1 MVEAEDRSLD
11 EVFQGYAER
20 GIRAA
25 MLGLADIDGVL
36 RGKFV
41 SLDKLKS
48 LLRHG
53 GGFCDCVFGWDVEDE
68 LYEHAPGAAWQGVTG
83 WDTGFP
89 DTDYRLLTATERRLP
104 GSEAPFFLGEFASED
119 GDHPACPRSLLRR
132 VLARAESAGLV
143 ARCGFEYEFFVFK
156 ETPDSVRAKGYRDL
170 AALTPGNFGYSVL
183 RAATHGDLFQ
193 DLMAHCAGLSM
204 PLEGLHCETG
214 PGVWEAALALADALE
229 AADRA
234 VLFKTFAKTFFAQR
248 EMMATFMA
256 KWSMDY
262 PGQSGH
268 FHFSL
273 HRASEE
279 GGDSAPGN
287 AFAGDDIPD
296 TARWALGG
304 LMQHTPALLPMLA
317 PTVNSFT
324 RLVKGAWAPT
334 ASTWGVENRTAAFRF
349 IPGSP
354 SRQHIECRVGGADG
368 NPYLVAAAALGAA
381 LLGIEQRLEPG
392 NPMQGNAYDA
402 ADELPPESRFSPT
415 LREAAE
421 RFAASSAARDLFGPT
436 FVDHFAATRRWEA
449 ERHERFVD
457 NWQLARYFEII

>member
-1 MVEAEDRSLD
+1 MAEGEDRSLD
-11 EVFQGYAER
+11 EVFQDYVER
-20 GIRAA
+20 GARSA
-25 MLGLADIDGVL
+25 MLGLADLDGVL

-41 SLDKLKS
+41 SLDKLRS
-48 LLRHG
+48 LMRHG
-53 GGFCDCVFGWDVEDE
+53 GGFCDCVFGWDVADE
-68 LYEHAPGAAWQGVTG
+68 LYEHPPGAAWQGVTG

-104 GSEAPFFLGEFASED
+104 DSEAPFFLGEFAGET

-132 VLARAESAGLV
+132 VLARAESLGLV
-143 ARCGFEYEFFVFK
+143 AQCGFEYEFFVFK
-156 ETPDSVRAKGYRDL
+156 ETPDSVRAKGYRGL
-170 AALTPGNFGYSVL
+170 APVTPGNFGYSVL
-183 RAATHGDLFQ
+183 RAASQADLFQ
-193 DLMAHCAGLSM
+193 ELLAHCIDFRM

-214 PGVWEAALALADALE
+214 PGVWEAALAGADALE

-234 VLFKTFAKTFFAQR
+234 VLFKTFAKSFFARR

-273 HRASEE
+273 HHA
-279 GGDSAPGN
+279 DPSALPTN

-304 LMQHTPALLPMLA
+304 LMRHTPELLPMLA

-349 IPGSP
+349 IPGSAA
-354 SRQHIECRVGGADG
+354 RQHIECRVGGADG
-368 NPYLVAAAALGAA
+368 NPYLVAAATLGAA

-392 NPMQGNAYDA
+392 ASVQGNAYDA
-402 ADELPPESRFSPT
+402 ADELPAELRFSPT
-415 LREAAE
+415 LRESAE
-421 RFAASSAARDLFGPT
+421 RLAASAAARDLFGST
-436 FVDHFAATRRWEA
+436 FVDHFAATRRWES

-457 NWQLARYFEII
+457 DWQLARYFEII